1 MTQTDEKIRV
11 LLTKRITDAHD
22 RGVKY
27 IAAVLR
33 DAGIEVVYMRFYTP
47 EEIVNAAIQE
57 DVDVIGVSSYGGA
70 HMYIADELMKQ
81 LKKRSLNNMRVVF
94 GGIIPE
100 DEVLELKKMGVGLV
114 VGPGDPAQGVVD
126 YIKDGSHS

>member
-1 MTQTDEKIRV
+1 MIQQGEKIRV
-11 LLTKRITDAHD
+11 LLTKRVTDAHD

-33 DAGIEVVYMRFYTP
+33 DAGFEVVYMRFYTP

-70 HMYIADELMKQ
+70 HIYIADELMKQ
-81 LKKRSLNNMRVVF
+81 LKQRGLNEIRVLF

-100 DEVLELKKMGVGLV
+100 DEVIELKKMGVGLV
-114 VGPGDPAQGVVD
+114 IGPGESAQGVVD
-126 YIKDGSHS
+126 YIKSGSHS